1 MKHFNLSEFFRSSTA
16 AENGIKNEPSI
27 DERATIV
34 RNINLLVDNVL
45 DPVRDMVNTPIII
58 TSGYRCPQ
66 VNRLVGGVG
75 NSQHMSGCA
84 ADFHVKGFTPS
95 MMYEVF
101 LYIFNT
107 LEYDQLIYY
116 RSKNIIHV
124 SYPCLLVSYISLKIS
139 SADEYSSPF
148 L

>member
-16 AENGIKNEPSI
+16 AKNGIKNEPSA
-27 DERATIV
+27 DEKATIV

-66 VNRLVGGVG
+66 VNRLVGGVD

-84 ADFHVKGFTPS
+84 ADFHVMGFTPE
-95 MMYEVF
+95 MMYKVF
-101 LYIFNT
+101 LYIFDT
-107 LEYDQLIYY
+107 LEFDQLIYY
-116 RSKNIIHV
+116 PSKNIIHV
-124 SYPCLLVSYISLKIS
+124 SYVENCNRYEAFIKK
-139 SADEYSSPF
+139 
-148 L
+148 

>member
-1 MKHFNLSEFFRSSTA
+1 MEHFTLSEFFRSSTA
-16 AENGIKNEPSI
+16 AKNGIKNEPNI
-27 DERATIV
+27 DERATIA

-45 DPVRDMVNTPIII
+45 DPIRDMVNAPIII

-66 VNRLVGGVG
+66 VNRLVGGVD

-84 ADFHVKGFTPS
+84 ADFHVMGFTPS

-124 SYPCLLVSYISLKIS
+124 SYVENCPRCEAFLK
-139 SADEYSSPF
+139 E
-148 L
+148 

>member
-1 MKHFNLSEFFRSSTA
+1 MKHFNVSEFFRSSTA
-16 AENGIKNEPSI
+16 AKNGIKNEPSS
-27 DERATIV
+27 DKKAAIV

-66 VNRLVGGVG
+66 VNRLVGGVD

-84 ADFHVKGFTPS
+84 ADFHVMGFTPE

-124 SYPCLLVSYISLKIS
+124 SYVENCPRYEAFLKK
-139 SADEYSSPF
+139 
-148 L
+148 

>member
-1 MKHFNLSEFFRSSTA
+1 MKHFNVSEFFRSSTA
-16 AENGIKNEPSI
+16 AKNGIKNEPSF
-27 DERATIV
+27 DEKAAIV

-66 VNRLVGGVG
+66 VNRLVGGVD

-84 ADFHVKGFTPS
+84 ADFHVQGFTPS

-116 RSKNIIHV
+116 RSKNFIHV
-124 SYPCLLVSYISLKIS
+124 SYVENCPRCEAFLK
-139 SADEYSSPF
+139 E
-148 L
+148 

>member
-1 MKHFNLSEFFRSSTA
+1 MKHFTLSEFFRSSTA
-16 AENGIKNEPSI
+16 AKNGIKNEPSV

-66 VNRLVGGVG
+66 VNRLVGGVD

-84 ADFHVKGFTPS
+84 ADFHIIGFTPA
-95 MMYEVF
+95 MMHEVF

-107 LEYDQLIYY
+107 LDFDQLIYY
-116 RSKNIIHV
+116 RHKNIIHI
-124 SYPCLLVSYISLKIS
+124 SYVENCNRHEAFLK
-139 SADEYSSPF
+139 
-148 L
+148 

>member
-1 MKHFNLSEFFRSSTA
+1 MKHFTLSEFFRSSTA
-16 AENGIKNEPSI
+16 AKNDIKNEPSP

-45 DPVRDMVNTPIII
+45 DPIRDIVNTPIII

-66 VNRLVGGVG
+66 VNRLVGGVD

-84 ADFHVKGFTPS
+84 ADFHVMGFTPS
-95 MMYEVF
+95 MMQGVF
-101 LYIFNT
+101 FCILNR

-116 RSKNIIHV
+116 RNKNFIHV
-124 SYPCLLVSYISLKIS
+124 SYVDNCNRHEAFVKK
-139 SADEYSSPF
+139 
-148 L
+148 

>member
-1 MKHFNLSEFFRSSTA
+1 MKHFNLSEFFQSSTA
-16 AENGIKNEPSI
+16 AKNGIKNEPSF
-27 DERATIV
+27 DEKATIV

-66 VNRLVGGVG
+66 VNRLVGGVD
-75 NSQHMSGCA
+75 NSQHMLGCA
-84 ADFHVKGFTPS
+84 ADFHVQGYNHS

-107 LEYDQLIYY
+107 LKFDQLIYY
-116 RSKNIIHV
+116 PSKNIIHV
-124 SYPCLLVSYISLKIS
+124 SYVENCNRYEAFIKK
-139 SADEYSSPF
+139 
-148 L
+148 

>member
-16 AENGIKNEPSI
+16 AKSSIKNEPSP

-45 DPVRDMVNTPIII
+45 DPVRDKFCTPVII

-66 VNRLVGGVG
+66 VNRLVGGAN

-84 ADFHVKGFTPS
+84 ADFRIEGGTYLT
-95 MMYEVF
+95 MRQVF
-101 LYIFNT
+101 FYIYDT
-107 LEYDQLIYY
+107 LEFDQLIYY
-116 RSKNIIHV
+116 RSKNFIHV
-124 SYPCLLVSYISLKIS
+124 SYVPNCNRYEAFLK
-139 SADEYSSPF
+139 
-148 L
+148 

>member
-1 MKHFNLSEFFRSSTA
+1 MKHFTLSEFFRSSTA
-16 AENGIKNEPSI
+16 AKNGIKNEPSI

-66 VNRLVGGVG
+66 VNRLVGGVD

-84 ADFHVKGFTPS
+84 ADFHVMGFTPS
-95 MMYEVF
+95 MMLGVF
-101 LYIFNT
+101 FNILNR

-124 SYPCLLVSYISLKIS
+124 SYVENCPRCEAFVM
-139 SADEYSSPF
+139 E
-148 L
+148 

>member
-1 MKHFNLSEFFRSSTA
+1 MKHFNLSEFFCSSTA
-16 AENGIKNEPSI
+16 AKNGIENEPSI

-45 DPVRDMVNTPIII
+45 DPVRDMVNASIII

-66 VNRLVGGVG
+66 VNRLVGGVD

-84 ADFHVKGFTPS
+84 ADFHVGGFTPL
-95 MMYEVF
+95 MMHQVF

-107 LEYDQLIYY
+107 LEFDQLIYY
-116 RSKNIIHV
+116 RRKNIIHV
-124 SYPCLLVSYISLKIS
+124 SYVENCNRREAFLK
-139 SADEYSSPF
+139 
-148 L
+148 

>member
-1 MKHFNLSEFFRSSTA
+1 MKHFNLSEFFQSSTA
-16 AENGIKNEPSI
+16 AKNSIKNEPST

-45 DPVRDMVNTPIII
+45 DPVRDMVKTPIII
-58 TSGYRCPQ
+58 TSGYRSTL
-66 VNRLVGGVG
+66 VNRLVGGAD

-84 ADFHVKGFTPS
+84 ADFHVMGFTPA

-124 SYPCLLVSYISLKIS
+124 SYVENCLRCEAFLK
-139 SADEYSSPF
+139 E
-148 L
+148 

>member
-1 MKHFNLSEFFRSSTA
+1 MKNFKLSEFFRSSTA
-16 AENGIKNEPSI
+16 AKNGIKNEPSL
-27 DERATIV
+27 DARATIE

-45 DPVRDMVNTPIII
+45 DPIRDKFCAPVII

-66 VNRLVGGVG
+66 VNKLVGGVA

-84 ADFHVKGFTPS
+84 ADFHVQGFTPL
-95 MMYEVF
+95 MMHQVF

-107 LEYDQLIYY
+107 LEFDQLIYY

-124 SYPCLLVSYISLKIS
+124 SYVENGNRHEALLK
-139 SADEYSSPF
+139 
-148 L
+148 

>member
-1 MKHFNLSEFFRSSTA
+1 MKHFNVSEFFRSSTA
-16 AENGIKNEPSI
+16 AKNGIKNEPSS
-27 DERATIV
+27 DEKATIV

-45 DPVRDMVNTPIII
+45 DPVRDMVNTPIVI
-58 TSGYRCPQ
+58 TSGYRCPK
-66 VNRLVGGVG
+66 VNRLVGGVD

-84 ADFHVKGFTPS
+84 ADFHVMGFTPS

-124 SYPCLLVSYISLKIS
+124 SYVENCPRCEAFLK
-139 SADEYSSPF
+139 E
-148 L
+148 

>member
-16 AENGIKNEPSI
+16 AKNGIKNEPDI
-27 DERATIV
+27 DARATIV

-45 DPVRDMVNTPIII
+45 DPVRDMVNAPIII

-66 VNRLVGGVG
+66 VNRLVGGVD

-101 LYIFNT
+101 LYIYNT
-107 LEYDQLIYY
+107 LEFDQLIFYH
-116 RSKNIIHV
+116 SKNIIHV
-124 SYPCLLVSYISLKIS
+124 SYVENGNRHEAFLKK
-139 SADEYSSPF
+139 
-148 L
+148 

>member
-16 AENGIKNEPSI
+16 AKNGIKNEPGI

-45 DPVRDMVNTPIII
+45 DPVRDMVNAPIII

-66 VNRLVGGVG
+66 VNRLVGGVD

-95 MMYEVF
+95 MMYDVF

-124 SYPCLLVSYISLKIS
+124 SYVENCPRHEAFIK
-139 SADEYSSPF
+139 E
-148 L
+148 

>member
-1 MKHFNLSEFFRSSTA
+1 MKNFKLSEFFVSSTA
-16 AENGIKNEPSI
+16 DKNGIKNEPSL
-27 DERATIV
+27 DARATIV

-45 DPVRDMVNTPIII
+45 DPVRDMVNAPIII

-66 VNRLVGGVG
+66 VNRLVGGVN

-84 ADFHVKGFTPS
+84 ADFHVMGFTPS

-116 RSKNIIHV
+116 LSKNFIHV
-124 SYPCLLVSYISLKIS
+124 SYVENGNRYEAFLKK
-139 SADEYSSPF
+139 
-148 L
+148 